1 LDALARIGRIML
13 GTIPGIQ
20 TEFPFSYKFEDW
32 NQRLDATRGLQPTAA
47 ESGETSTADATGQ

>member
-32 NQRLDATRGLQPTAA
+32 NQRLDATRGPPTH
-47 ESGETSTADATGQ
+47 GRRIR